1 MVTPQ
6 LARDALGQLL
16 PSLWGRL
23 KIQGVK
29 EISPSWAVDDKK
41 VQACAILFCIPL

>member
-16 PSLWGRL
+16 PSLQLVSLGGRAAL
-23 KIQGVK
+23 VSGAWLGL
-29 EISPSWAVDDKK
+29 SS
-41 VQACAILFCIPL
+41 